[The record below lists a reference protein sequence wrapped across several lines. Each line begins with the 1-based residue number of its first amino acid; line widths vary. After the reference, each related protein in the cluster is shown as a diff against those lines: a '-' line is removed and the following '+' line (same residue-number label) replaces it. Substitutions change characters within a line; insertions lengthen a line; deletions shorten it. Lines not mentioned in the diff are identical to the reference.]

1 MHQRFM
7 HLRHPARSATY
18 YGAGMRRPR
27 LVALPRVWPVTVGS
41 VTVWPVTVGLFT
53 LCFLSACAFG
63 DSAEQSGLGA
73 ETTSDSATAIEPEA
87 SGLQTVLTALGPDPF
102 VTPSDLNNASTKLPA
117 PLIDLNELRRGGP
130 PPDGIPPIDNPVM
143 IPAQQVD
150 FLADTE
156 PVVAIEV
163 NGEARAYPIQILIWH
178 EIANDTIGGI
188 PVTVT
193 YCPLCNSALAY
204 DRRITR
210 SDASN
215 SQTTS
220 ANESNDIVLDFG
232 TSGLLYNSSLVMYDR
247 QTETLWSHFTAQAI
261 HGQLVGTQLVTIPVA
276 MVSWGT
282 WREAHPDSLVLSRET
297 GYERDYGLNPYPGYD
312 TTSGRPFLFQGE
324 IDGRLTAMT
333 RITGIALGG
342 SQSPDAA
349 QQSTQQTTQESTQV
363 RTPAALAVP
372 LVTLQERQVIHT
384 VLADQEI
391 LLWWIPGTNSALN
404 LHDIVFSVDVG
415 SVGVFSPIVDG
426 RQLRFRPDGLMFV
439 DEQTESRWNLL
450 GQAVDGPLAGTRL
463 PPIEHLDTFW
473 FAWAAFWPDTVIY
486 R

>member
-1 MHQRFM
+1 MGR
-7 HLRHPARSATY
+7 LRSMISSSTGLAVLL
-18 YGAGMRRPR
+18 
-27 LVALPRVWPVTVGS
+27 LV
-41 VTVWPVTVGLFT
+41 
-53 LCFLSACAFG
+53 SACALA
-63 DSAEQSGLGA
+63 DSGAQSD
-73 ETTSDSATAIEPEA
+73 TATEPEAGKAIEPEL

-102 VTPSDLNNASTKLPA
+102 ASPTDLNSESAKLPT

-130 PPDGIPPIDNPVM
+130 PPDGIPPIDNPVL
-143 IPAQQVD
+143 IPAREVD

-178 EIANDTIGGI
+178 EITNDDIDGV

-204 DRRITR
+204 DRRI
-210 SDASN
+210 SAPN
-215 SQTTS
+215 TTGTS
-220 ANESNDIVLDFG
+220 ESGGEQVILDFG

-276 MVSWGT
+276 IVSWGT
-282 WREAHPDSLVLSRET
+282 WREAHPNSLVLSRET
-297 GYERDYGLNPYPGYD
+297 GHEREYGLNPYPGYD
-312 TTSGRPFLFQGE
+312 TTAGRPFLFQGE

-333 RITGIALGG
+333 RITGISLRG
-342 SQSPDAA
+342 SPSQDGIDQSAD
-349 QQSTQQTTQESTQV
+349 T
-363 RTPAALAVP
+363 RTPTTLAVP

-384 VLADQEI
+384 VLGEEDI
-391 LLWWIPGTNSALN
+391 VVWWIPGTNSALN

-415 SVGVFSPIVDG
+415 SVGVFSPIVNG
-426 RQLRFRPDGLMFV
+426 RQLRFRPEGRMFV
-439 DEQTESRWNLL
+439 DEQTESRWNIL
-450 GQAVDGPLAGTRL
+450 GHAVEGPLAGSRL
-463 PPIEHLDTFW
+463 PQIEHLDTFW